1 MNDPNGLIYHA
12 GYYHLFFQYN
22 PFGNRW
28 GHMSWGHARSKDLLN
43 WEELPIA
50 IPEQPDHMIFSGSA
64 VFDAKNNRLAAFY
77 TAHKEGNQSQHLAFS
92 YDDGVTWQL
101 YEKNP
106 VLDLNLAEFRDPKVF
121 KYQEHWIMVV
131 VKAKEEKICFFASKD
146 LIIWE
151 FLSDYSIPNLN
162 HLYECPDLFQ
172 VDGKWALFL
181 STSPGGAAG
190 GTGVHYVIGEF
201 DGVNFGAESNC
212 EYLDY
217 GPDYYATVTFNE
229 SPERISIGWMNN
241 WLYAND
247 IERSPWHGS
256 MTSARKLSIVDG
268 RLQQEF
274 LAPAESFKIPETVNE
289 FQFDYPEGAIKFRR
303 VIKDGT
309 SQIEVDRGELWPWQL
324 KTFSIPAAGP
334 LEIKAIFDAG
344 SIELEINGR
353 FATALIEVGPDIPAL
368 RLP

>member
-1 MNDPNGLIYHA
+1 
-12 GYYHLFFQYN
+12 
-22 PFGNRW
+22 
-28 GHMSWGHARSKDLLN
+28 MSWGHARSKDLMN

-64 VFDAKNNRLAAFY
+64 VFDAQNNCLAAFY
-77 TAHKEGNQSQHLAFS
+77 TAHREGNQSQHLAFS

-146 LIIWE
+146 LINWE

-201 DGVNFGAESNC
+201 DGVNFVAESNC

-256 MTSARKLSIVDG
+256 MTSVRKLSIVDG
-268 RLQQEF
+268 RLHQEF

-309 SQIEVDRGELWPWQL
+309 SQIEVDRSELWPWQI

-353 FATALIEVGPDIPAL
+353 FATALIEVGPDIPVL